1 MRSDDGSAIFPYT
14 RIRGQVAL
22 VGVNT
27 AVPTPPFLA
36 SGRIGADQLSRLE
49 TQLLAL
55 KRQCLFR
62 IVLIHHPIT
71 DDACAER
78 KHLSDRLLVRG
89 VLGRAGAELVLH
101 GHTHKT
107 LMQSIAGPTGLIPVL
122 GAPSARSEEHTS
134 ELQSLMRISYA
145 VFCLKKKKLLTQ
157 HNAQNMP
164 TTYRLYTTII

>member
-1 MRSDDGSAIFPYT
+1 MRISDWSSDVCS
-14 RIRGQVAL
+14 
-22 VGVNT
+22 
-27 AVPTPPFLA
+27 
-36 SGRIGADQLSRLE
+36 SDLSRLE

-122 GAPSARSEEHTS
+122 GAQSASANTRDATHAAGWKDRKS
-134 ELQSLMRISYA
+134 
-145 VFCLKKKKLLTQ
+145 VV
-157 HNAQNMP
+157 
-164 TTYRLYTTII
+164 